1 MGSKR
6 NRFKRRLQVLLH
18 QIQHAVVRLGVLLP
32 AQPARE
38 QCCRSTAL
46 GIIFAPGLL
55 CVGCSPMT
63 SIRTREN
70 RRNPRTE
77 VSKGIWVS
85 WQTTGA
91 STVSRVRDLSIG
103 GVFVSTPAPPPISTT
118 VKLLFVLP
126 EGEVRIEGI
135 VRYAE
140 SKKGMGVEFTR
151 MGTGDGARLRELMRR
166 LSAPAQ

>member
-1 MGSKR
+1 MD
-6 NRFKRRLQVLLH
+6 
-18 QIQHAVVRLGVLLP
+18 
-32 AQPARE
+32 
-38 QCCRSTAL
+38 RS
-46 GIIFAPGLL
+46 F
-55 CVGCSPMT
+55 MT
-63 SIRTREN
+63 STRTREN

-91 STVSRVRDLSIG
+91 STVSRVRDLSVG
-103 GVFVSTPAPPPISTT
+103 GAFVTTPAPPPVGSR

-140 SKKGMGVEFTR
+140 SKKGMGLEFTH

-166 LSAPAQ
+166 LNS

>member
-1 MGSKR
+1 
-6 NRFKRRLQVLLH
+6 
-18 QIQHAVVRLGVLLP
+18 
-32 AQPARE
+32 
-38 QCCRSTAL
+38 
-46 GIIFAPGLL
+46 
-55 CVGCSPMT
+55 MT

>member
-1 MGSKR
+1 
-6 NRFKRRLQVLLH
+6 
-18 QIQHAVVRLGVLLP
+18 
-32 AQPARE
+32 
-38 QCCRSTAL
+38 
-46 GIIFAPGLL
+46 
-55 CVGCSPMT
+55 MT

-70 RRNPRTE
+70 RRSPRTE

-91 STVSRVRDLSIG
+91 STVSRVRDLSVG
-103 GVFVSTPAPPPISTT
+103 GVFVSAPAPPRVGTT

-151 MGTGDGARLRELMRR
+151 MGTADGARLRELLRR
-166 LSAPAQ
+166 LNS

>member
-1 MGSKR
+1 MR
-6 NRFKRRLQVLLH
+6 TWL
-18 QIQHAVVRLGVLLP
+18 I
-32 AQPARE
+32 
-38 QCCRSTAL
+38 
-46 GIIFAPGLL
+46 
-55 CVGCSPMT
+55 VGCSPMT

-91 STVSRVRDLSIG
+91 STVSRVRDLSVG
-103 GVFVSTPAPPPISTT
+103 GVFVSTPAPPPVGAT